1 MSERWYRAIRVYGK
15 TSQIIQRVSDDVRRY
30 NLGDYIPRICVERR
44 RGTRSREF
52 YLFVGI
58 HSSQKGEIPDNVELV
73 LNHLG
78 HASGDFYY
86 DEIKTM
92 VSGEIEIREYA
103 RTIAYQ
109 VPKHVETPDPFA
121 ASVETTQD
129 EPTTNLDSTSFNRF
143 LYWLSATG
151 TGSWNTFHQVCFT
164 LGMAANAK
172 VPRRVFRRLR
182 LLGHVEYLDKGTK
195 WTICPACLVQIGDS
209 QTYFLAGQRALQL
222 VQQFSRIGR
231 VSTLFQPEHQAPDCL
246 QFTFDHESELQRVIG
261 AAKNICEV
269 QLAGNAAYELAT
281 ILPDL
286 TGWQASLQTIS
297 KEAIPI
303 GLYTCQRW
311 FNNTF
316 VDYSFRFETGLYQL
330 MSREDI
336 PNAPRFTLFY
346 DASSGQWLRGDWYG
360 LRFLAQQQSGQ
371 AISAHYNS
379 ALHQLAIPVDN
390 RWPDLYERSL
400 VLASGLLPRY
410 QDGWLYYTH
419 ISVDLCELLAEKL
432 NVQVELQDVIPDD
445 TF

>member
-1 MSERWYRAIRVYGK
+1 
-15 TSQIIQRVSDDVRRY
+15 
-30 NLGDYIPRICVERR
+30 
-44 RGTRSREF
+44 
-52 YLFVGI
+52 
-58 HSSQKGEIPDNVELV
+58 
-73 LNHLG
+73 
-78 HASGDFYY
+78 
-86 DEIKTM
+86 M

-121 ASVETTQD
+121 ASIETVKD
-129 EPTTNLDSTSFNRF
+129 EPATNLDSTSFNRF

-164 LGMAANAK
+164 LGIVANAAI
-172 VPRRVFRRLR
+172 PRRIFRRLR

-195 WTICPACLVQIGDS
+195 WTICPACLVQ
-209 QTYFLAGQRALQL
+209 TEY
-222 VQQFSRIGR
+222 
-231 VSTLFQPEHQAPDCL
+231 QAPDCL
-246 QFTFDHESELQRVIG
+246 QFTFDHERDLQRSIG
-261 AAKNICEV
+261 TVKNICEV
-269 QLAGNAAYELAT
+269 QVAGNASYELAT

-286 TGWQASLQTIS
+286 TGWQASLQTLN

-346 DASSGQWLRGDWYG
+346 DAPSGQWLRGDWYG

-371 AISAHYNS
+371 VISAQYNP
-379 ALHQLAIPVDN
+379 ALHQLAVPVDN

-432 NVQVELQDVIPDD
+432 HVQVELQDAIPDD